1 MKIMLMKRLNFL
13 ESLQKNNMRFLI
25 TLLLL
30 ISCLRG
36 QDITLSQ
43 EEMLNIANNIKELQ
57 ADSLRLAES
66 LSICEDLVKKMDEQ
80 AHLDSLLLN
89 AKDSQINLL
98 KARDEMNEK
107 MVKLVEPK
115 WYENTYIWLGIG
127 FILGKI

>member
-1 MKIMLMKRLNFL
+1 
-13 ESLQKNNMRFLI
+13 MRFLI
-25 TLLLL
+25 TLLLF

-43 EEMLNIANNIKELQ
+43 DEMLNIANNIKELQ

-66 LSICEDLVKKMDEQ
+66 LSICEDLVKEMDQQ

-98 KARDEMNEK
+98 KARDELNEK

-115 WYENTYIWLGIG
+115 WYENTYIWLVVG

>member
-1 MKIMLMKRLNFL
+1 MKIMLMKQLNFL

-66 LSICEDLVKKMDEQ
+66 LSICEKLVKEMDEQ
-80 AHLDSLLLN
+80 ANLDSLLLN

-107 MVKLVEPK
+107 IVKLVEPK